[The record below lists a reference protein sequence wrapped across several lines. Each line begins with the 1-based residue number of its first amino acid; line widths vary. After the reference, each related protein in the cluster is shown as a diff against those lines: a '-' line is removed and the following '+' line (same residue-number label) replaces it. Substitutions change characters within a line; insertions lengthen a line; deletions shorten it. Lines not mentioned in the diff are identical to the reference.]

1 MGEEGKATQHQGKS
15 EEACRELRIHRLAA
29 DADADRL
36 AADDDRVLLQKSL
49 QAENLGRGGKCRLS
63 SAQADSFFWNIFEK
77 EDNFVICEAIYL
89 IFLDASTLNGP

>member
-1 MGEEGKATQHQGKS
+1 MEEEGKATQHQGKS

-36 AADDDRVLLQKSL
+36 AADDRVSLQKSL

-63 SAQADSFFWNIFEK
+63 FAQGDSFGFVCTSKTFFGI
-77 EDNFVICEAIYL
+77 NFKSLRVKCGRIK
-89 IFLDASTLNGP
+89 TKRG

>member
-15 EEACRELRIHRLAA
+15 VEACRELRIHRLAA

-36 AADDDRVLLQKSL
+36 AADDDQCSLQKSL

-63 SAQADSFFWNIFEK
+63 FVQGDSFFWNIFEK
-77 EDNFVICEAIYL
+77 EDNFVIFEAIY
-89 IFLDASTLNGP
+89 

>member
-36 AADDDRVLLQKSL
+36 AADDQVLLQKSL
-49 QAENLGRGGKCRLS
+49 REENLGRGGKCRLS
-63 SAQADSFFWNIFEK
+63 FAQADSFG
-77 EDNFVICEAIYL
+77 FVWTSKAFFFNKFYILSFVKQFI
-89 IFLDASTLNGP
+89 